1 MVEFVPLPNAIPTAG
16 LVLRFG
22 KTECRYLRL
31 THVFDDCIYAMWV
44 GEPEQARYARRPV
57 RKTLQELKQLSSADS
72 AVWGRIVLPRALT
85 NQAPESAEFKI
96 SLDAAWNLIS
106 PLIKLFE
113 HESNLARA
121 MFTASIRERAAASQS
136 SFITLQRLVLRYYY
150 FGGTRLGLLPLPRG
164 AKPGRPESTKVPLD
178 NQGHLDPPKRRGR
191 QPRLADEMGVND
203 FVVGE
208 DDIEDMINSLKASL
222 RKGPT
227 YKSIAYE
234 DYLAG
239 AFRRRNPNVYAEYIA
254 GKRVEPV
261 TVRQFRYYIDSR
273 ARLSEDL
280 AKNLRTY
287 EVNPGYLGSVYAAGP
302 GEVYEIDATGGRLY
316 LVSPDDPPVL
326 IGQPT
331 IYLFIDRWSRFVVSA
346 YMSLRP
352 PSYEEVR
359 LALLIAFT
367 SREKRFRDLG
377 VDIDDERWP
386 VGRVPA
392 VICSD
397 RGSEFI
403 GKSMEQAVVDDLRI
417 ELTPLPPLC
426 PDGKAIVERLIREIK
441 RRMATSKLKG
451 TYADRPT
458 DPHTKHAART
468 AKVAAI
474 HTLAEA
480 YRKLIEIINDHNN
493 RPHSSLRRRRI
504 LTQAGIEPTPKNA
517 YLWGLKHIAGLR
529 SPPLTDEDYSR
540 LLLSVDTANISNGI
554 LRYKGRSYLPE
565 NEAAFDLAAK
575 STSRAR
581 QITIRLDRTHPH
593 ELKIPTT
600 HGDWATFQITK
611 GSANE
616 LAGLTL
622 DEEEALTSQN
632 ARLWARAEH
641 QARVER
647 VAAKSPKTV
656 SQRKQGAKV
665 TTVDKQHQLALRAQ
679 ETASLKHALAD
690 QPSQHHLDDPSPQM
704 TPKDDWQEIEEQE
717 RLRNLERIR
726 MHRSKR

>member
-1 MVEFVPLPNAIPTAG
+1 MIEFIPLPNAAPTAG
-16 LVLRFG
+16 LVLRLG
-22 KTECRYLRL
+22 KTEERYLRL
-31 THVFDDCIYAMWV
+31 THVFEDSVYAMWV

-57 RKTLQELKQLSSADS
+57 RKLLQELKQLATDSSAT
-72 AVWGRIVLPRALT
+72 WGRIALPAALSNQPPKGSERAL
-85 NQAPESAEFKI
+85 A
-96 SLDAAWNLIS
+96 LDAAWNLIS
-106 PLIKLFE
+106 PLVKSFE
-113 HESNLARA
+113 LESNLTRS
-121 MFTASIRERAAASQS
+121 MFTSSIRERAVASQT
-136 SFITLQRLVLRYYY
+136 SFITLQRLILRYYY
-150 FGGTRLGLLPLPRG
+150 FGGTRLALLPLPRG
-164 AKPGRPESTKVPLD
+164 TQPGQASSYNVVVIDQGVPR
-178 NQGHLDPPKRRGR
+178 PPKRRGR
-191 QPRLADEMGVND
+191 QPILATELGANE
-203 FVVGE
+203 FLVGE
-208 DDIEDMINSLKASL
+208 NDIEDMLNSLKASL

-227 YKSIAYE
+227 YKSTAYE

-239 AFRRRNPNVYAEYIA
+239 AFRRRHPDIHAEYIA
-254 GKRVEPV
+254 GKRVAPV
-261 TVRQFRYYIDSR
+261 TVRQFRYYIDGR

-287 EVNPGYLGSVYAAGP
+287 ERNPGYMGSVYAAGP

-331 IYLFIDRWSRFVVSA
+331 IYLLIDRWSRFVVSA

-352 PSYEEVR
+352 PSYEEAR

-367 SREKRFRDLG
+367 SREKRFRGLG
-377 VDIDDERWP
+377 VDINDERWP

-403 GKSMEQAVVDDLRI
+403 GNSMEQAVVDDLRI

-441 RRMATSKLKG
+441 RRMAASKLKG
-451 TYADRPT
+451 TYADRPI

-468 AKVAAI
+468 AKVAAV

-480 YRKLIEIINDHNN
+480 YRNLIEIITDHNN

-504 LTQAGIEPTPKNA
+504 LTQAGIEPTPRNA
-517 YLWGLKHIAGLR
+517 YLWGLKQISGLR
-529 SPPLTDEDYSR
+529 SPPLTEADYRR
-540 LLLSVDTANISNGI
+540 LLLSVDTASISNGV
-554 LRYKGRSYLPE
+554 LRYKSRPYLPE

-575 STSRAR
+575 STARAR
-581 QITIRLDRTHPH
+581 QIDIRLDRTNPY
-593 ELKIPTT
+593 EIEVPTSR
-600 HGDWATFQITK
+600 GDWALFRITD
-611 GSANE
+611 GAASE

-641 QARVER
+641 QALIER

-656 SQRKQGAKV
+656 PPKKNSVRATV
-665 TTVDKQHQLALRAQ
+665 VDKKRQLAIRAQ
-679 ETASLKHALAD
+679 ETANLKDTLTGQSPPPHPAPSLG
-690 QPSQHHLDDPSPQM
+690 QTTQ
-704 TPKDDWQEIEEQE
+704 KDDWQEIEEQE

-726 MHRSKR
+726 QHRSKR

>member
-1 MVEFVPLPNAIPTAG
+1 MIEFVPLPNATPSAG
-16 LVLRFG
+16 LVLRLG
-22 KTECRYLRL
+22 KTESRYLRL
-31 THVFDDCIYAMWV
+31 THVFEDCVYVMWV
-44 GEPEQARYARRPV
+44 SEPEQVRYARRPV
-57 RKTLQELKQLSSADS
+57 RKLMQELKQLTADDS
-72 AVWGRIVLPRALT
+72 AAWGRIVLPTALT
-85 NQAPESAEFKI
+85 NRPLDGSERALALDSAW
-96 SLDAAWNLIS
+96 SLIS
-106 PLIKLFE
+106 PLVKSLE
-113 HESNLARA
+113 HESNLTRS
-121 MFTASIRERAAASQS
+121 MFTASIRERAAASQT

-150 FGGTRLGLLPLPRG
+150 FGGTRLALLPLPRG
-164 AKPGRPESTKVPLD
+164 VKPGAASRVAVEGQRDRK
-178 NQGHLDPPKRRGR
+178 PPKRRGR
-191 QPRLADEMGVND
+191 QPGLAEELGANE
-203 FVVGE
+203 FIVGE

-227 YKSIAYE
+227 NKSTAHE

-239 AFRRRNPNVYAEYIA
+239 AFRRRHPDIHTEYIA

-287 EVNPGYLGSVYAAGP
+287 ERNPGYMGSVYAAGP

-326 IGQPT
+326 LGQPT

-367 SREKRFRDLG
+367 SREKRFRGLR

-386 VGRVPA
+386 IGRVPA

-441 RRMATSKLKG
+441 RRMAASKLKG
-451 TYADRPT
+451 TYADRPS

-468 AKVAAI
+468 AKVAAV

-480 YRKLIEIINDHNN
+480 YRNLIEIITDHNN

-504 LTQAGIEPTPKNA
+504 LTQAGIEPTPRNA

-529 SPPLTDEDYSR
+529 SPPLTEADYRR
-540 LLLSVDTANISNGI
+540 LLLSIDTASISNGV
-554 LRYKGRSYLPE
+554 LRYKSRPYLPE

-575 STSRAR
+575 STARAR
-581 QITIRLDRTHPH
+581 QINIRLDRTHPD
-593 ELKIPTT
+593 EIEVPTVR
-600 HGDWATFQITK
+600 GDWALFRITD
-611 GSANE
+611 GAANE

-622 DEEEALTSQN
+622 DEEETLASQN

-641 QARVER
+641 QARIER
-647 VAAKSPKTV
+647 VAAKSPK
-656 SQRKQGAKV
+656 A
-665 TTVDKQHQLALRAQ
+665 TTPKKHGERATTIDKQRQLAIREQ
-679 ETASLKHALAD
+679 ETASLKAKLTG
-690 QPSQHHLDDPSPQM
+690 QSPPSLPDESPAQ
-704 TPKDDWQEIEEQE
+704 TSQEEDWQEIEEQE
-717 RLRNLERIR
+717 RLQNLERIR
-726 MHRSKR
+726 QHRSKR